1 MNRPKVFQKFL
12 DIDKTYQ
19 IKKKIQT
26 QKENILFKMIITR
39 GGKRTIAQGKENY
52 CNRKDKHLEI
62 QQKIFSDVD
71 TDKRSGKTED
81 GDMG

>member
-1 MNRPKVFQKFL
+1 
-12 DIDKTYQ
+12 
-19 IKKKIQT
+19 
-26 QKENILFKMIITR
+26 MIITR

-71 TDKRSGKTED
+71 TDKRSGKTGD
-81 GDMG
+81 GDTG